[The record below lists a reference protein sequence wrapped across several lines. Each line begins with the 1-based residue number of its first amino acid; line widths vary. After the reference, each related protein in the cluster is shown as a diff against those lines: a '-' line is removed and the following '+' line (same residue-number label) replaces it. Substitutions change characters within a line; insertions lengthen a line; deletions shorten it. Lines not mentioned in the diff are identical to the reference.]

1 MESWKTL
8 NRRTIL
14 NHSKFLRVESHTVQ
28 LPDGQIIE
36 DWPWVITPDFA
47 NVIAETEDGRFLCF
61 RQVKYSIDGPTLAP
75 VGGYLEPG
83 EDPLLSAQRELLE
96 ETGYEAGEWT
106 ELGRFPVDGNRGAG
120 TAYLYLA
127 RGARQIAP
135 RNADDLEEQTLLFL
149 SRAELEAALLAG
161 EFKLLPW
168 ATAVA
173 LALRR
178 LTIDD

>member
-1 MESWKTL
+1 M
-8 NRRTIL
+8 
-14 NHSKFLRVESHTVQ
+14 Q

-47 NVIAETEDGRFLCF
+47 NVVAETVDGRFLCF
-61 RQVKYSIDGPTLAP
+61 RQVKYSIDGAGLAP

-83 EDPLLSAQRELLE
+83 EDPLVSAQRELLE
-96 ETGYEAGEWT
+96 ETGYEASEWI
-106 ELGRFPVDGNRGAG
+106 ELGHFPVDGNRGAG
-120 TAYLYLA
+120 TAHLYLA
-127 RGARQIAP
+127 RGARQVAK
-135 RNADDLEEQTLLFL
+135 RYADDLEEQTLLLL

-168 ATAVA
+168 VTAVA

-178 LTIDD
+178 LTD